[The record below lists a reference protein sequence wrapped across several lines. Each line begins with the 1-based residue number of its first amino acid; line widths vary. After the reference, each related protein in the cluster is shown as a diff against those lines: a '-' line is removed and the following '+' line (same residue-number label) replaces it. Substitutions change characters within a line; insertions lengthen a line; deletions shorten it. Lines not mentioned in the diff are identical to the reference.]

1 MKQRGTGANG
11 RAWQAWRP
19 ERMTSQSPAARVA
32 PRISFEFCPGT
43 TVPKWMFKAYG
54 NAEDDA
60 SHDLL
65 STAIATEQCDEL
77 LSEGVEG
84 LHFYTLNK
92 SELVFQVCRAL
103 GVEPEPVQIAA
114 GCG

>member
-1 MKQRGTGANG
+1 MKIAYFPGCSLHSTGAEFDISTRKVCAALDIELCEVNDWVCCG
-11 RAWQAWRP
+11 
-19 ERMTSQSPAARVA
+19 SSPA
-32 PRISFEFCPGT
+32 
-43 TVPKWMFKAYG
+43 
-54 NAEDDA
+54 
-60 SHDLL
+60 H
-65 STAIATEQCDEL
+65 QCDEL
-77 LSEGVEG
+77 MSNGVSD

>member
-1 MKQRGTGANG
+1 
-11 RAWQAWRP
+11 
-19 ERMTSQSPAARVA
+19 
-32 PRISFEFCPGT
+32 
-43 TVPKWMFKAYG
+43 MFKAYR

-65 STAIATEQCDEL
+65 SLAIASEQCDEL
-77 LSEGVEG
+77 LSDGVSD

-103 GVEPEPVQIAA
+103 GIEPKPVQIAA

>member
-1 MKQRGTGANG
+1 
-11 RAWQAWRP
+11 
-19 ERMTSQSPAARVA
+19 
-32 PRISFEFCPGT
+32 
-43 TVPKWMFKAYG
+43 MFKAYG

-65 STAIATEQCDEL
+65 SLAIATEQCDEL
-77 LSEGVEG
+77 TCNGVSD

-92 SELVFQVCRAL
+92 SELVLQVCRAL
-103 GVEPEPVQIAA
+103 GIEPKPLQIAV